1 MIIMVSVKKLN
12 FKRILIIIV
21 AVLLVFSVVSMV
33 ATKIIYD
40 SIFVRYDCEIK
51 IPKSLTSLTDLR
63 EEKGYYSGE
72 NKLSAYLYR
81 CDNDQDKDTLII
93 IAPGFN
99 ACADNYLWQ
108 IQSFLNLGWSVF
120 AFNSTGCCNSEGDST
135 VGFPQELCDLE
146 ATLKYVEK
154 NDRFGYNDIVIFG
167 HSRGGYAACC
177 ALSYD
182 YDISAV
188 VSVSGINSAMEG
200 IMGSSTE
207 YVGPV
212 AYGNYGFL
220 WLYQALIFGA
230 DTLNLAADEEISKSD
245 VPVLLVHG
253 KEDTQVPI
261 DRYSIVSHK
270 DEITSQNVEYLI
282 RSSPDNSGHTDLLFD
297 EDGTANDELMQEI
310 HEFLLKSIK

>member
-1 MIIMVSVKKLN
+1 MVSAKKFN
-12 FKRILIIIV
+12 FKRILIIII
-21 AVLLVFSVVSMV
+21 AILLAFSLVSMV

-40 SIFVRYDCEIK
+40 NIFVRYDCEIK
-51 IPKSLTSLTDLR
+51 IPEKLSDTVDLR
-63 EEKGYYSGE
+63 EEKHYYSGE

-81 CDNDQDKDTLII
+81 CESDKSQDALIV

-108 IQSFLNLGWSVF
+108 IESFLSLGWSVF
-120 AFNSTGCCNSEGDST
+120 AFNSTGCCSSQGEST
-135 VGFPQELCDLE
+135 VGFPQELCDME
-146 ATLKYVEK
+146 ATLKYIEK
-154 NDRFGYNDIVIFG
+154 NDRFGYNDIVLFG

-177 ALSYD
+177 SLSYG

-207 YVGPV
+207 YVGPL

-220 WLYQALIFGA
+220 WLYQAFLFGT
-230 DTLNLAADEEISKSD
+230 DTLNLSADEEISKSD

-253 KEDTQVPI
+253 KEDTQVPM
-261 DRYSIVSHK
+261 DKYSIVSHK
-270 DEITSQNVEYLI
+270 DEITSSNVEYLI

-310 HEFLLKSIK
+310 HEFLLKNVK